1 MIKSMTGFGSGRAAN
16 EQLDVTIEMK
26 SVNSRYCDII
36 CKVPRLFTAVE
47 DEIRRMVKGSLARG
61 KIEVS
66 ISYKSG
72 TKGRTLTVDSV
83 LVQEV
88 RRALVREG
96 FYESEQEVPLSAVTA
111 VSNEC
116 FSVEEVDITPDTIAM
131 LAMKAA
137 EEAITNLLKMRA
149 KEGEALRLDIEARLQ
164 TLENIVEAIDC
175 HKTDVL
181 TAYEER
187 LRRRLD
193 DMLSALGKTVDEDR
207 ILQEVAIMADKT
219 DISEEIVRFGSHVVQ
234 LRNTLNDTEPIGRKL
249 DFLIQEMNREVN
261 TMGSK
266 GADLSITDRVVA
278 LKCELEKI
286 REQIQNIE

>member
-1 MIKSMTGFGSGRAAN
+1 MNSMTGFGSGRAAN

-72 TKGRTLTVDSV
+72 TKGRTLTVDSA

-96 FYESEQEVPLSAVTA
+96 FYGSEQEVPLSAVTA

-207 ILQEVAIMADKT
+207 ILQEVAVMADKT

>member
-1 MIKSMTGFGSGRAAN
+1 MNSMTGFGSGRAAN

-47 DEIRRMVKGSLARG
+47 DEIRRMVRGSLARG

-72 TKGRTLTVDSV
+72 TKGRTLTVDSA

-88 RRALVREG
+88 RHALVREG

-131 LAMKAA
+131 LTMKAA

>member
-1 MIKSMTGFGSGRAAN
+1 MNSMTGFGSGRAAN

-72 TKGRTLTVDSV
+72 TKGRTLTVDSA

-96 FYESEQEVPLSAVTA
+96 FYGSEQEVPLSAVTA

-164 TLENIVEAIDC
+164 VLENIVEAIDC

-193 DMLSALGKTVDEDR
+193 DMLSAIGKTVDEDR

>member
-1 MIKSMTGFGSGRAAN
+1 MNSMTGFGSGRAAN

-26 SVNSRYCDII
+26 SVNSRYYDII
-36 CKVPRLFTAVE
+36 CKAPRLFTAVE
-47 DEIRRMVKGSLARG
+47 DEVRRMVKKSLARG

-72 TKGRTLTVDSV
+72 TKGRTLMVDSA

-96 FYESEQEVPLSAVTA
+96 FYESEQEVPLSAITA
-111 VSNEC
+111 ISNEC
-116 FSVEEVDITPDTIAM
+116 FSVEEVDIAPDTIAM
-131 LAMKAA
+131 LTMKAA

-181 TAYEER
+181 TSYEER

-234 LRNTLNDTEPIGRKL
+234 LKNTLNDTEPIGRKL

>member
-1 MIKSMTGFGSGRAAN
+1 MNSMTGFGSGRAAN

-72 TKGRTLTVDSV
+72 TKGRTLTVDSA

-96 FYESEQEVPLSAVTA
+96 FYGSEQEVPLSAVTA

-131 LAMKAA
+131 LAMKAE

>member
-1 MIKSMTGFGSGRAAN
+1 MNSMTGFGSSRAAN
-16 EQLDVTIEMK
+16 EQLDVTIEVK

-47 DEIRRMVKGSLARG
+47 DEIRRMVRGSLARG

-72 TKGRTLTVDSV
+72 TKGRTLTVDSA

-88 RRALVREG
+88 RHALVREG

-131 LAMKAA
+131 LTMKAA

>member
-1 MIKSMTGFGSGRAAN
+1 MNSMTGFGSGRAAN

-72 TKGRTLTVDSV
+72 TKGRTLTVDSA

-96 FYESEQEVPLSAVTA
+96 FYGSEQEVPLSAVTA

-181 TAYEER
+181 MAYEER

>member
-1 MIKSMTGFGSGRAAN
+1 MNSMTGFGSGRAAN

-72 TKGRTLTVDSV
+72 TKGRTLTVDSA

-96 FYESEQEVPLSAVTA
+96 FYGSEQEVPLPAVTA

-131 LAMKAA
+131 LTMKAA

-149 KEGEALRLDIEARLQ
+149 REGEALRLDIEARLQ

>member
-1 MIKSMTGFGSGRAAN
+1 MNSMTGFGSGRAAN

-72 TKGRTLTVDSV
+72 TKGRTLTVDSA

-96 FYESEQEVPLSAVTA
+96 FYGSEQEVPLSAVTA

-116 FSVEEVDITPDTIAM
+116 FSVEEVDITPDTIVM

>member
-1 MIKSMTGFGSGRAAN
+1 MNSMTGFGSGRAAN

-72 TKGRTLTVDSV
+72 TKGRTLTVDSA

-96 FYESEQEVPLSAVTA
+96 FYGSEQEVPLSAVTA

-175 HKTDVL
+175 HKIDVL

>member
-1 MIKSMTGFGSGRAAN
+1 MNSMTGFGSGRAAN

-36 CKVPRLFTAVE
+36 CKVPRLFTAIE

-72 TKGRTLTVDSV
+72 TKGRTLTVDSA

-96 FYESEQEVPLSAVTA
+96 FYESEQEVPLSAITA
-111 VSNEC
+111 ISNEC
-116 FSVEEVDITPDTIAM
+116 FSVEEVDIAPDTIAM
-131 LAMKAA
+131 LTMKAA

>member
-1 MIKSMTGFGSGRAAN
+1 MNSMTGFGSGRAAN

-47 DEIRRMVKGSLARG
+47 DEIRRMVRGSLARG

-72 TKGRTLTVDSV
+72 TKGRTLTVDSA

-88 RRALVREG
+88 RHALVREG

>member
-1 MIKSMTGFGSGRAAN
+1 MNSMTGFGSGRAAN

-47 DEIRRMVKGSLARG
+47 DEIRRMVKGLLARG

-72 TKGRTLTVDSV
+72 TKGRTLTVDSA

-96 FYESEQEVPLSAVTA
+96 FYESEQEVPLSAITA
-111 VSNEC
+111 ISNEC
-116 FSVEEVDITPDTIAM
+116 FSVEEVDIAPDTIAM
-131 LAMKAA
+131 LTMKAA

-164 TLENIVEAIDC
+164 TLENTVEAIDC

-181 TAYEER
+181 TSYEER

>member
-1 MIKSMTGFGSGRAAN
+1 MNSMTGFGSGRAAN

-72 TKGRTLTVDSV
+72 TKGRTLTVDSA

-96 FYESEQEVPLSAVTA
+96 FYGSEQEVPLSAVMA

-131 LAMKAA
+131 LSMKAA

>member
-1 MIKSMTGFGSGRAAN
+1 M
-16 EQLDVTIEMK
+16 
-26 SVNSRYCDII
+26 
-36 CKVPRLFTAVE
+36 
-47 DEIRRMVKGSLARG
+47 
-61 KIEVS
+61 
-66 ISYKSG
+66 
-72 TKGRTLTVDSV
+72 
-83 LVQEV
+83 
-88 RRALVREG
+88 
-96 FYESEQEVPLSAVTA
+96 
-111 VSNEC
+111 
-116 FSVEEVDITPDTIAM
+116 EEVDITPDTIAM

-219 DISEEIVRFGSHVVQ
+219 DISEEIVRFESHVVQ

>member
-1 MIKSMTGFGSGRAAN
+1 MNSMTGFGSGRAAN

-72 TKGRTLTVDSV
+72 TKGRTLTVDSA

-96 FYESEQEVPLSAVTA
+96 FYGSEQEVPLSAVTA

-234 LRNTLNDTEPIGRKL
+234 LRNTLNDTELIGRKL

>member
-1 MIKSMTGFGSGRAAN
+1 MNSMTGFGSGRAAN

-47 DEIRRMVKGSLARG
+47 DEIRRMVKGLLARG

-72 TKGRTLTVDSV
+72 TKGRTLTVDSA

-131 LAMKAA
+131 LTMKAA

-193 DMLSALGKTVDEDR
+193 DMLSAIGKTVDEDR

>member
-1 MIKSMTGFGSGRAAN
+1 MNSMTGFGSGRAAN

-72 TKGRTLTVDSV
+72 TKGRTLTVDSA

-96 FYESEQEVPLSAVTA
+96 FYGSEQEVPLSAVTA

>member
-1 MIKSMTGFGSGRAAN
+1 MNSMTGFGSGRAAN

-36 CKVPRLFTAVE
+36 CKLPRLFTAVE

-72 TKGRTLTVDSV
+72 TKGRTLTVDSA

-96 FYESEQEVPLSAVTA
+96 FYGSEQEVPLSAVTA

>member
-1 MIKSMTGFGSGRAAN
+1 MNSMTGFGSGRAAN

-72 TKGRTLTVDSV
+72 TKGRTLTVDSA

-96 FYESEQEVPLSAVTA
+96 FYGSEQEVPLSAVTA

-116 FSVEEVDITPDTIAM
+116 FSVEEVDIIPDTIAM

>member
-1 MIKSMTGFGSGRAAN
+1 MNSMTGFGSGRAAN

-66 ISYKSG
+66 ISCKSG
-72 TKGRTLTVDSV
+72 TKGRTLTVDSA

-96 FYESEQEVPLSAVTA
+96 FYGSEQEVPLSAVTA

>member
-1 MIKSMTGFGSGRAAN
+1 MNSMTGFGSGRAAN

-72 TKGRTLTVDSV
+72 TKGRTLTVDSA

-88 RRALVREG
+88 RHALVREG
-96 FYESEQEVPLSAVTA
+96 FYESEREVPLSAVTA

>member
-1 MIKSMTGFGSGRAAN
+1 MNSMTGFGSGRAAN

-66 ISYKSG
+66 ISCKSG
-72 TKGRTLTVDSV
+72 TKGRTLTVDSA

-96 FYESEQEVPLSAVTA
+96 FYGSEQEVPLSAVTA

-131 LAMKAA
+131 LTMKAA

>member
-1 MIKSMTGFGSGRAAN
+1 MNSMTGFGSGRAAN

-72 TKGRTLTVDSV
+72 TKGRTLTVDSA

-96 FYESEQEVPLSAVTA
+96 FYGSEQEVPLSAVTA

-193 DMLSALGKTVDEDR
+193 DVLSALGKTVDEDR

>member
-1 MIKSMTGFGSGRAAN
+1 MNSMTGFGSGRAAN

-72 TKGRTLTVDSV
+72 TKGRTLTVDSA

-96 FYESEQEVPLSAVTA
+96 FYGSEQEVPLSAVTA

-116 FSVEEVDITPDTIAM
+116 FSVEEMDITPDTIAM
-131 LAMKAA
+131 LSMKAA
-137 EEAITNLLKMRA
+137 EEAMTNLLKMRA

>member
-1 MIKSMTGFGSGRAAN
+1 MNSMTGFGSGRAAN

>member
-1 MIKSMTGFGSGRAAN
+1 MNSMTGFGSGRAAN

-72 TKGRTLTVDSV
+72 TKGRTLTVDSA

-96 FYESEQEVPLSAVTA
+96 FYGSEQEVPLSAVTA

-131 LAMKAA
+131 LTMKAA

-193 DMLSALGKTVDEDR
+193 DMLSVLGKTVDEDR

>member
-1 MIKSMTGFGSGRAAN
+1 MNSMTGFGSGRAAN

-72 TKGRTLTVDSV
+72 TKGRTLTVDSA

-96 FYESEQEVPLSAVTA
+96 FYGSEQEVPLSAVTA

-116 FSVEEVDITPDTIAM
+116 FSMEGVDITPDTIAM

>member
-1 MIKSMTGFGSGRAAN
+1 MNSMTGFGSGRAAN

-72 TKGRTLTVDSV
+72 TKGRTLTVDSA

-96 FYESEQEVPLSAVTA
+96 FYGSEQEVPLSAVMA

-116 FSVEEVDITPDTIAM
+116 FSVEEVDITTDTIAM

>member
-1 MIKSMTGFGSGRAAN
+1 MNSMTGFGSGRAAN

-66 ISYKSG
+66 ISCKSG
-72 TKGRTLTVDSV
+72 TKGRTLTVDSA

-96 FYESEQEVPLSAVTA
+96 FYGSEQEVPLSAVTA

-137 EEAITNLLKMRA
+137 EEAIKNLLKMRA

>member
-1 MIKSMTGFGSGRAAN
+1 MNSMTGFGSGRAAN

-72 TKGRTLTVDSV
+72 TKGRTLTVDSA

-96 FYESEQEVPLSAVTA
+96 FYGSEQEVPLSAVTA

-234 LRNTLNDTEPIGRKL
+234 L
-249 DFLIQEMNREVN
+249 
-261 TMGSK
+261 
-266 GADLSITDRVVA
+266 
-278 LKCELEKI
+278 
-286 REQIQNIE
+286 

>member
-1 MIKSMTGFGSGRAAN
+1 MNSMTGFGSGRAAN

-72 TKGRTLTVDSV
+72 TKGRTLTVDSA

-96 FYESEQEVPLSAVTA
+96 FYGSEQEVPLSAVTA

-149 KEGEALRLDIEARLQ
+149 KEGEVLRLDIEARLQ

>member
-1 MIKSMTGFGSGRAAN
+1 MNSMTGFGSGRAAN

-72 TKGRTLTVDSV
+72 TKGRTLTVDSA

-96 FYESEQEVPLSAVTA
+96 FYGSEQEVPLSAVTA

-116 FSVEEVDITPDTIAM
+116 FSVEEMDITPDTIAM
-131 LAMKAA
+131 LSMKAA

>member
-1 MIKSMTGFGSGRAAN
+1 MNSMTGFGSGRAAN

-36 CKVPRLFTAVE
+36 CKVPRLSTAVE

-72 TKGRTLTVDSV
+72 TKGRTLTVDSA

-96 FYESEQEVPLSAVTA
+96 FYGSEQEVPLSAVTA

>member
-1 MIKSMTGFGSGRAAN
+1 MNSMTGFGSGRAAN

-72 TKGRTLTVDSV
+72 TKGRTLTVDSA

-96 FYESEQEVPLSAVTA
+96 FYGSEQEVPLSAVTA

-164 TLENIVEAIDC
+164 TLENIVEAIGC
-175 HKTDVL
+175 HKIDVL

>member
-1 MIKSMTGFGSGRAAN
+1 MNSMTGFGSGRAAN

-72 TKGRTLTVDSV
+72 TKGRTLTVDSA

-96 FYESEQEVPLSAVTA
+96 FYGSEQEVPLSAVTA

-137 EEAITNLLKMRA
+137 EEAIINLLKMRA

>member
-1 MIKSMTGFGSGRAAN
+1 MNSMTGFGSGRAAN

-47 DEIRRMVKGSLARG
+47 DEIRRMVKGLLARG

-72 TKGRTLTVDSV
+72 TKGRTLTVDSA

-131 LAMKAA
+131 LTMKAA

>member
-1 MIKSMTGFGSGRAAN
+1 MNSMTGFGSGRAAN

-72 TKGRTLTVDSV
+72 TKGRTLTVDSA

-96 FYESEQEVPLSAVTA
+96 FYGSEQEVPLSAVTA

-164 TLENIVEAIDC
+164 TLENVVEAIDC

>member
-1 MIKSMTGFGSGRAAN
+1 MNSMTGFGSGRAAN

-72 TKGRTLTVDSV
+72 TKGRTLTVDSA

-96 FYESEQEVPLSAVTA
+96 FYGSEQEVPLSAVTA

-131 LAMKAA
+131 LTMKAA

-187 LRRRLD
+187 LRRRLE

>member
-1 MIKSMTGFGSGRAAN
+1 MNSMTGFGSGRAAN

-72 TKGRTLTVDSV
+72 TKGRTLTVDSA

-96 FYESEQEVPLSAVTA
+96 FYGSEQEVPLSSVTA

-149 KEGEALRLDIEARLQ
+149 KEGEALRLDIEARLR